1 MHTNSLPPSDRDEI
15 LACNEPLR
23 SEAEAFRLSL
33 PLSQADMSRELGIS
47 PSALSKWLNKKPEGD
62 IVSLESLVA
71 DWLKSRPARE
81 KLKLALFP
89 TAVSRRLAS
98 HLEHVRRTN
107 GVAVITGPAGLGKT
121 CAAKIYFAEN
131 PTSVLLTAAAYRGN
145 AAAMTRLL
153 WNQVSTRGW
162 KRRDGPRADY
172 LVEKFRESN
181 RLIVVDNCHRLTRGA
196 IEWLFDFHD
205 DTGCSLAF
213 IGNPVFHSTL
223 ERLAD
228 NDQHLSRTGIFPN
241 LTMTEPKVMA
251 EKMLEAWNPSAKA
264 SLLAM
269 ASNVVAHRGHCRA
282 LRMQLGLTRELI
294 SGGISDVADAFRAA
308 HTQLL
313 NRQYPL
319 EAP

>member
-107 GVAVITGPAGLGKT
+107 GVAIITGNAGLGKT

-145 AAAMTRLL
+145 AAA
-153 WNQVSTRGW
+153 
-162 KRRDGPRADY
+162 
-172 LVEKFRESN
+172 
-181 RLIVVDNCHRLTRGA
+181 
-196 IEWLFDFHD
+196 
-205 DTGCSLAF
+205 LAEHYKAKAVHF
-213 IGNPVFHSTL
+213 APVL
-223 ERLAD
+223 AEARRLAAPLTQAASD
-228 NDQHLSRTGIFPN
+228 NQDHNAALFAAQKAAQTDYAALAEAALLRNTGVKN
-241 LTMTEPKVMA
+241 E
-251 EKMLEAWNPSAKA
+251 
-264 SLLAM
+264 
-269 ASNVVAHRGHCRA
+269 
-282 LRMQLGLTRELI
+282 
-294 SGGISDVADAFRAA
+294 
-308 HTQLL
+308 
-313 NRQYPL
+313 
-319 EAP
+319 